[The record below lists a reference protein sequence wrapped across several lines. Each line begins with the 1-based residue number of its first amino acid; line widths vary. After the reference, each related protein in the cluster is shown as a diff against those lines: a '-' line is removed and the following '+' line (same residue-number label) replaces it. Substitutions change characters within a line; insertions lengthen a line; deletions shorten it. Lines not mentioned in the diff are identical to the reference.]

1 MDEII
6 NMPQVEE
13 GALVVKFSKPFVFEN
28 KTYTEVDLRG
38 LENLNGEDL
47 CRADRAVRAQGNTAP
62 MTEMTPDIACFLGS
76 VAARLPVEFFK
87 ALPIMEM
94 VKVRNAVSGFLLGG
108 DE

>member
-1 MDEII
+1 
-6 NMPQVEE
+6 
-13 GALVVKFSKPFVFEN
+13 
-28 KTYTEVDLRG
+28 
-38 LENLNGEDL
+38 
-47 CRADRAVRAQGNTAP
+47 
-62 MTEMTPDIACFLGS
+62 LGS